1 MIYFECLLMQVIWQG
16 LERGIITILW
26 KSVIHMVVIGVLE
39 MHMSSPLVLLD
50 LLVIMGDHV
59 LMSSGLRPTYFPG
72 LKTKFTLWSRAVCRW
87 WACSPSALKCRNRP
101 RGWWARVP
109 SRCWWSAAS
118 ATRCPPCAIGS
129 PLLRSYSLSTRRCAR
144 TNPRLWCLSKR
155 IITYEEFFL
164 FWHQFLEVLYEPVHA
179 VRIDAFRERFS
190 PLHCKGIVNVIPL
203 SQNYNKIIFIVTFP
217 RKCFVIF

>member
-72 LKTKFTLWSRAVCRW
+72 LKTKFTL
-87 WACSPSALKCRNRP
+87 
-101 RGWWARVP
+101 
-109 SRCWWSAAS
+109 
-118 ATRCPPCAIGS
+118 
-129 PLLRSYSLSTRRCAR
+129 
-144 TNPRLWCLSKR
+144 
-155 IITYEEFFL
+155 
-164 FWHQFLEVLYEPVHA
+164 
-179 VRIDAFRERFS
+179 
-190 PLHCKGIVNVIPL
+190 
-203 SQNYNKIIFIVTFP
+203 
-217 RKCFVIF
+217 